1 MEEREKYMKKQVDQ
15 LKRDITS
22 LKEKSKLLEKRLD
35 YTQDEVTKLAV
46 EKQALVMS
54 VKLVYDIALR
64 VAEKENIHKDM
75 GLPPPPPSG
84 TPATPPKSEGP
95 ENLYG

>member
-1 MEEREKYMKKQVDQ
+1 MDEREIYMKKQVAQ

-54 VKLVYDIALR
+54 VKLVYDIALK
-64 VAEKENIHKDM
+64 VAEKENIRKDM
-75 GLPPPPPSG
+75 GLGPPPSG
-84 TPATPPKSEGP
+84 PTTTPPKDDGP